1 MKKFTVQTKD
11 FNGDISTT
19 ATDDIIK
26 AYEAFIQPPVKH
38 AHIIDNE
45 TGEIYALRDCDE
57 GEYTARVVQEI
68 DNNFLQS
75 LYEAYEYG
83 NTDFEIME
91 DFE

>member
-1 MKKFTVQTKD
+1 MKKFTVQIKD
-11 FNGDISTT
+11 FDGDISTT

-26 AYEAFIQPPVKH
+26 AYEAFIQVAQH

-45 TGEIYALRDCDE
+45 TGELYAVRDCNE
-57 GEYTARVVQEI
+57 EEYYSSVKQEI
-68 DNNFLQS
+68 SNKFLQS

>member
-1 MKKFTVQTKD
+1 MKKFTVQIKD
-11 FNGDISTT
+11 FDDDISTT

-26 AYEAFIQPPVKH
+26 AYEAFIQPAKH
-38 AHIIDNE
+38 AHIIDSE

-68 DNNFLQS
+68 GNDFLQS

>member
-1 MKKFTVQTKD
+1 MKKFTVQIKD
-11 FNGDISTT
+11 FDGDISTT

-26 AYEAFIQPPVKH
+26 AYETFIQPAKH
-38 AHIIDNE
+38 THIVDGE
-45 TGEIYALRDCDE
+45 TGEIYALKDCDD
-57 GEYTARVVQEI
+57 GEYITRIVQET
-68 DNNFLQS
+68 DNDFLQS

>member
-1 MKKFTVQTKD
+1 MKKFTVQIKD
-11 FNGDISTT
+11 FDGDISTT

-26 AYEAFIQPPVKH
+26 AYEAFEQIAKH
-38 AHIIDNE
+38 AHIVDGE
-45 TGEIYALRDCDE
+45 TGEIYALRDCIDE
-57 GEYTARVVQEI
+57 GESTTRVVQEI
-68 DNNFLQS
+68 NNDFLQS

>member
-1 MKKFTVQTKD
+1 MKKFTVQIKD
-11 FNGDISTT
+11 FDGDISTT

-26 AYEAFIQPPVKH
+26 AYETFKQIVLH
-38 AHIIDNE
+38 SHIIDNE
-45 TGEIYALRDCDE
+45 TGEIYATLDN
-57 GEYTARVVQEI
+57 EI
-68 DNNFLQS
+68 NDSATCTTQYISNDFLLS

>member
-1 MKKFTVQTKD
+1 MKKFTVQLKD
-11 FNGDISTT
+11 LDGDISTI

-26 AYEAFIQPPVKH
+26 AYEAFTQPCLH
-38 AHIIDNE
+38 SHIIDNE
-45 TGEIYALRDCDE
+45 TGEVYATMDCE
-57 GEYTARVVQEI
+57 LGESATRTTQYI
-68 DNNFLQS
+68 SNDFLQS

>member
-1 MKKFTVQTKD
+1 MKKFTVQIKD
-11 FNGDISTT
+11 FDGDISTT

-26 AYEAFIQPPVKH
+26 AYEAFIQPAKH
-38 AHIIDNE
+38 AHIIDSE
-45 TGEIYALRDCDE
+45 TGEAYALRYCVE
-57 GEYTARVVQEI
+57 GEYTTHTIQEI
-68 DNNFLQS
+68 CNDFLQS